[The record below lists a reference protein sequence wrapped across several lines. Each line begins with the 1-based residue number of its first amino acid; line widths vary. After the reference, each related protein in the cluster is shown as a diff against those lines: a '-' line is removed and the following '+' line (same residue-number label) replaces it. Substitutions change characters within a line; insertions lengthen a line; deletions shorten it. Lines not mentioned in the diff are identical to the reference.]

1 MGLFT
6 NMAIFR
12 VLTNQVLIVRNKP
25 RVSQQ
30 VPTHDSLP
38 EKEDAIEIEG
48 ASETRNEESDQ
59 VR

>member
-1 MGLFT
+1 VPSNEKYSRNG
-6 NMAIFR
+6 
-12 VLTNQVLIVRNKP
+12 IVSGEVHPSWPTGNKP

-48 ASETRNEESDQ
+48 ASETRKT
-59 VR
+59 RMR